1 MKKYEDRF
9 KPRPSAERRY
19 QAAIRKIMQGL
30 RERLKG
36 AGSPFQM
43 LQILRGFA
51 RSPTLDHEAREA
63 AKAMVT
69 HLFYDGA
76 SDWRE
81 AARHGSRGRMI
92 YEALRREKARR
103 NDFGP
108 IIEQNARYITSMA
121 SGVADKVSKD
131 MARGYME
138 GKRPEELM
146 RDVLKRWPDLTE
158 WHDRLIARKE
168 TSKAS
173 TALTRV
179 RAEGAGLDWY
189 VWRTSEDAR
198 VRTSHY
204 HMDGVICSWSDPP
217 SPEKLVHQK
226 DRGKYNPGE
235 IFNCR
240 CYPEVLLEY
249 GDVSWPHKVYH
260 NGRIQSMTLAAFKR
274 LNGGR
279 DL

>member
-1 MKKYEDRF
+1 MARYEDRF
-9 KPRPSAERRY
+9 KPRPSVERKYR
-19 QAAIRKIMQGL
+19 AAIRRIMQGL
-30 RERLKG
+30 REKLKG
-36 AGSPFQM
+36 ASSPFQM
-43 LQILRGFA
+43 LEILRGFA
-51 RSPTLDHEAREA
+51 RSPTLDREAREA

-76 SDWRE
+76 RDWRE

-92 YEALRREKARR
+92 YEALRKEMARR
-103 NDFGP
+103 TDFDP
-108 IIEQNARYITSMA
+108 IIERNAKYITSMA
-121 SGVADKVSKD
+121 SGVADKVTKD
-131 MARGYME
+131 MARGYLQ

-146 RDVLKRWPDLTE
+146 HDVLQRWPELTE
-158 WHDRLIARKE
+158 WHARLIARTE

-173 TALTRV
+173 TALTKV
-179 RAEGAGLDWY
+179 RATSAGLDWY

-198 VRTSHY
+198 VRTSHH

-217 SPEKLVHQK
+217 SPEALIHEKSY
-226 DRGKYNPGE
+226 GKYNPGE

-240 CYPEVLLEY
+240 CYPEVLLDY

-260 NGRIQSMTLAAFKR
+260 GGRIRSMTLAAFKR
-274 LNGGR
+274 LNGGK

>member
-1 MKKYEDRF
+1 
-9 KPRPSAERRY
+9 
-19 QAAIRKIMQGL
+19 MQGL

-81 AARHGSRGRMI
+81 AARHGSRGRMV

-146 RDVLKRWPDLTE
+146 RDVLKRWPELTE
-158 WHDRLIARKE
+158 WHARLIARTE

>member
-9 KPRPSAERRY
+9 KPRPSVERRY
-19 QAAIRKIMQGL
+19 RAAIRKIMQGL

-51 RSPTLDHEAREA
+51 RSPTFNHEAREA

-92 YEALRREKARR
+92 YETLRKEKDRR
-103 NDFGP
+103 NDFDP

-146 RDVLKRWPDLTE
+146 RDVLKRWPELTE
-158 WHDRLIARKE
+158 WHARLIARTE

-198 VRTSHY
+198 VRTSHH

-226 DRGKYNPGE
+226 DRGRYNPGE

>member
-9 KPRPSAERRY
+9 KPRPSVERRY

-81 AARHGSRGRMI
+81 AARHGSRGRMV

-121 SGVADKVSKD
+121 SGVADKVFKD

-146 RDVLKRWPDLTE
+146 RDVLKRWPELTE
-158 WHDRLIARKE
+158 WHARLIARTE

-217 SPEKLVHQK
+217 SPGKLVHQK